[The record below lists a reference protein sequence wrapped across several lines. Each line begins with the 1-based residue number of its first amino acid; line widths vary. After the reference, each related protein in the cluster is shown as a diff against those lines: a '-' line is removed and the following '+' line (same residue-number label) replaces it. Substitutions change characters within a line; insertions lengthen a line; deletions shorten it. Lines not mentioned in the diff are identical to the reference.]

1 MLALVTM
8 VCNGQLV
15 KAASLQRARKRDGV
29 VFSARVEEAI
39 NVSVALR
46 VSAATFDLLDERGVT
61 LDVSSDVSLNSA
73 VVNHGDTI

>member
-1 MLALVTM
+1 MLAAIISLRD
-8 VCNGQLV
+8 GQLP
-15 KAASLQRARKRDGV
+15 KATRLQRTRERNGV

-46 VSAATFDLLDERGVT
+46 VSAATFDLLDERCVT